1 MVSLHA
7 AFVAILLSNP
17 GQTVLLDF
25 YADWCGP
32 CKAMEPTV
40 RALQQKGYPVQRI
53 NIKDNPDLAAKYG
66 VQSIPCFVM
75 LVDGQEA
82 DRITG
87 SNTTFS
93 RLERMCKITSPPQ
106 PQNRSPGLMA
116 QNAVAPEGAFA
127 ETNASP
133 GSASMPGSMPRR
145 EDPNVIPASF
155 TPSGNASSLAAQPW
169 SQAPALGGSEGF
181 AADARSSMPS
191 ANFPARGIPLDAK
204 LIAASVRLRIE
215 DTGGNSCGSGTIID
229 TRGGDA
235 LVLTCGHIFRDSQGK
250 GKIDVDLFGAYAG
263 QRVTGQLIS
272 YDLKRDVGLVF
283 FRAPGPIP
291 AVRLAPPGYQVRK
304 GDKVASVGCDN
315 GKDPAAHYSYV
326 TSLNRYAGPPNL
338 QVAGQPTEGRS
349 GGGLFTSDG
358 LVIGVCNARDPQDQE
373 GFYAALETICA
384 QLDDA
389 HMAFACQSPKG
400 FEGPS
405 GTAPLMAGTN
415 TPPMAQQMP
424 QAVSPISI
432 PNVLPDNMGQ
442 PMAAA
447 GTLSSGLNPGE
458 QAAMDEIRRRLKEDA
473 EVICVIR
480 SRHNPQA
487 KSEVIMLDKASPELL
502 QQLAAEAQ
510 SLQGRQPTSLE
521 VPQPKQPALE
531 WSSNPNSNSKTWRQG
546 Q

>member
-17 GQTVLLDF
+17 GQSVLLDF

-40 RALQQKGYPVQRI
+40 RALQEKGYPVQRV

-75 LVDGQEA
+75 LLDGQEV

-93 RLERMCKITSPPQ
+93 RLERMCKITSPPR
-106 PQNRSPGLMA
+106 PPDRSPGMLA
-116 QNAVAPEGAFA
+116 RSAAAPEGAFA
-127 ETNASP
+127 QTNVIP
-133 GSASMPGSMPRR
+133 GSGSMPRR

-155 TPSGNASSLAAQPW
+155 VPSANGASLAAQPW
-169 SQAPALGGSEGF
+169 SAAPAPGGCEGF
-181 AADARSSMPS
+181 AADARSSMPG
-191 ANFPARGIPLDAK
+191 ANFPSRENTLDAK

-215 DTGGNSCGSGTIID
+215 DANGNSCGSGTIID
-229 TRGGDA
+229 ARGGDA

-250 GKIDVDLFGAYAG
+250 GKIDVDLFGPYAG

-272 YDLKRDVGLVF
+272 YDLKRDVGLLF
-283 FRAPGPIP
+283 IKAPGPMA

-304 GDKVASVGCDN
+304 GDRVASVGCDN
-315 GKDPAAHYSYV
+315 GKDPAVRYSSV
-326 TSLNRYAGPPNL
+326 TSLNRYAGPANL

-349 GGGLFTSDG
+349 GGGLFAADG
-358 LVIGVCNARDPQDQE
+358 YVIGVCNARDPQDQE
-373 GFYAALETICA
+373 GFYAALETVCA

-389 HMAFACQSPKG
+389 HMAFAYQSPKG
-400 FEGPS
+400 YEGFG
-405 GTAPLMAGTN
+405 GTAPLVAGTIL
-415 TPPMAQQMP
+415 PPMTQQMSP
-424 QAVSPISI
+424 PVSPVSI
-432 PNVLPDNMGQ
+432 PNALPENSGQ
-442 PMAAA
+442 SLAVA
-447 GTLSSGLNPGE
+447 GTSAPGLNPGE

-480 SRHNPQA
+480 SRRNPQSR
-487 KSEVIMLDKASPELL
+487 SEVIMLDKASPELL

-510 SLQGRQPTSLE
+510 SLQGRQPTSME